1 MVQAPATA
9 PFGPGV
15 VHGVLGPA
23 PTAGE
28 GSVIA
33 TTRASAAMPSP
44 RLVPISEGMM
54 ACDNSRAA
62 VQIPAAITK
71 V

>member
-1 MVQAPATA
+1 MAQEPETA

-15 VHGVLGPA
+15 EHGTLGAA
-23 PTAGE
+23 PTTGE

-44 RLVPISEGMM
+44 RLPALSEGMM
-54 ACDNSRAA
+54 ARDHSRAA
-62 VQIPAAITK
+62 VPIPSAITR

>member
-1 MVQAPATA
+1 MQAPVTG

-15 VHGVLGPA
+15 TQGSLGAA
-23 PTAGE
+23 PKAGD

-33 TTRASAAMPSP
+33 TTSASAAMLSP
-44 RLVPISEGMM
+44 RLVAISDGMM
-54 ACDNSRAA
+54 ARAKSRAA

>member
-1 MVQAPATA
+1 MQAPATA

-15 VHGVLGPA
+15 VHGTLGAA
-23 PTAGE
+23 PTTGD
-28 GSVIA
+28 GRVIA
-33 TTRASAAMPSP
+33 TTRASAAMLSP

-54 ACDNSRAA
+54 ARDNSRAA
-62 VQIPAAITK
+62 VQIPTAITK